1 MEQIIYNE
9 FQKYLKDKGDS
20 DRPASRFRFL
30 FHLTG
35 LAMALAITKFYLRKA
50 NSVGKIVIA
59 RGKLSVNNR
68 GTLQIGN
75 MVSLWSTIAPTRL
88 TVHRNGILTIGSNN
102 YINGAIISAK
112 VNVTIGNNCKFGPFS
127 MIMDSDYHSIVDHN
141 LDGENSPV
149 IIEDDCWIGAKATI
163 LKGVTVGKGAVV
175 AVGAVV
181 TKNVPPYSIVAGV
194 PAQIVKEIKTN

>member
-1 MEQIIYNE
+1 MEQIINNE
-9 FQKYLKDKGDS
+9 FQKYLKDKGETDK
-20 DRPASRFRFL
+20 PVTRFRFL
-30 FHLTG
+30 FHLSG
-35 LAMALAITKFYLRKA
+35 LAIALLTTKVYLRKA

-59 RGKLSVNNR
+59 KGKLSVNNR
-68 GTLQIGN
+68 GTLRIGN

-102 YINGAIISAK
+102 FINGAIISAK
-112 VNVTIGNNCKFGPFS
+112 VKVTIGNNCKFGPFS

-163 LKGVTVGKGAVV
+163 LKGVTIGKGAVV